1 MAILSPSQIHAVLK
15 EEAAARSPKDV
26 GSLTA
31 LLEKHNLTPDDVLM
45 ELRNTMVS
53 GQSDSTR
60 QRAIETSLRLNGLL
74 DTDQNRPDF
83 HVTINILDSEFSG
96 MNPILLPR

>member
-1 MAILSPSQIHAVLK
+1 MAILSPSQIHKVLI
-15 EEAAARSPKDV
+15 EEAAVHSPKNA

-31 LLEKHNLTPDDVLM
+31 LLEKHSLTPDDALL
-45 ELRNTMVS
+45 ELRNAMVS
-53 GQSDSTR
+53 GGSDSTR
-60 QRAIETSLRLNGLL
+60 QRAIETALRLNGLL